1 MSRDKTFIA
10 KRLFWDIETYGMN
23 FNADAGFI
31 MVISYKWAGED
42 KVYTITRNNPSK
54 WTRKIFDDKEICKQF
69 VQVFKQADMHVT
81 WNGTRFDVPFLQ
93 TRMLKHRLGCLPP
106 VPHEDGLR
114 TARRTLK
121 MRRSLDNVQKFFDLG
136 TKKED
141 MNLTKVWM
149 PAAMGD
155 PVALK
160 QVIKRCESDVK
171 LLEEAYN
178 LIAPLSNVHPNVATI
193 EGKAVGCPVCGK
205 QNLVHEGKRYAL
217 RHYRL
222 RYRCKDCGHWSTS
235 APMRIK
241 REGI

>member
-1 MSRDKTFIA
+1 MSQTKT
-10 KRLFWDIETYGMN
+10 KVKCLLWDIETYGMN

-42 KVYTITRNNPSK
+42 TVHTITRDNPKK
-54 WTRKIFDDKEICKQF
+54 WSRKLFDDKLICAKF
-69 VQVFKQADMHVT
+69 LKVFEEADMHVT

-93 TRMLKHRLGCLPP
+93 TRMLKHRLGYLPP

-121 MRRSLDNVQKFFDLG
+121 MRRSLDNIQKFFELG

-155 PVALK
+155 PIALK

-178 LIAPLSNVHPNVATI
+178 LLAPLSRVHPNVASMQ
-193 EGKAVGCPVCGK
+193 GKAIGCPICGSQK
-205 QNLVHEGKRYAL
+205 LHKRGKRQAL
-217 RHYRL
+217 RHYRE
-222 RYRCKDCGHWSTS
+222 RYQCQDCGHWSTS
-235 APMRIK
+235 APIQIK
-241 REGI
+241 RGAV